1 MTAHAKM
8 LKSILSCNVLS
19 HPVKEGID
27 VLFFRAFHH
36 LHFQGR
42 LEP

>member
-8 LKSILSCNVLS
+8 LKSILSYNVLS

-27 VLFFRAFHH
+27 VHFSRAFHH
-36 LHFQGR
+36 LHYQGR